1 MNIHCYSEFRVAS
14 HADVLR
20 GSSHVP
26 APLTS
31 GAGTHDEPLP
41 LAKQS
46 TGYAFTNGYKNFLNE
61 SGDECCKSSSRL
73 SRKSFVRFNNG
84 AKLFERMLII
94 DLFTVYDAI
103 LAGANT
109 AKITVNVSMGFWPT
123 WNRYNAATKRRISN
137 ICHYT
142 LNNFIDIIH

>member
-20 GSSHVP
+20 GFSRVP

-31 GAGTHDEPLP
+31 GPGTHDEPLP

-46 TGYAFTNGYKNFLNE
+46 TSYAFTNGYKNFLNE

-73 SRKSFVRFNNG
+73 SRKSFVRFNKG

-103 LAGANT
+103 LAGGQTRLKLQLMYPWDFGPLGT
-109 AKITVNVSMGFWPT
+109 AITPLQIGGFPT
-123 WNRYNAATKRRISN
+123 FAT
-137 ICHYT
+137 T
-142 LNNFIDIIH
+142 L